1 MAAQNGKTLIQQ
13 AARAFHETNAAAKL
27 REIRNTT
34 STEIAVRDTTAG
46 IGALMTWAYYV
57 VSNTRETA
65 QVNIE
70 YHNNS
75 SLIRNEPMTEDKKY
89 DLVKDAA
96 IWNTFAG
103 TAVASVWPLYW
114 SYRGISW
121 AINKTV

>member
-46 IGALMTWAYYV
+46 IGAVMTWVYYV

-70 YHNNS
+70 YHNKPY
-75 SLIRNEPMTEDKKY
+75 RNEPITEAKKY

-96 IWNTFAG
+96 IWNIFAG
-103 TAVASVWPLYW
+103 TAVASVWPAYW
-114 SYRGISW
+114 AYRGISW

>member
-96 IWNTFAG
+96 IWNIFAG
-103 TAVASVWPLYW
+103 TAVAAIWPLYW

>member
-13 AARAFHETNAAAKL
+13 AARAFHETNVAGKL

-34 STEIAVRDTTAG
+34 STEIAVRDTAAG

-96 IWNTFAG
+96 IWNIFAG
-103 TAVASVWPLYW
+103 TAVAAIWPLYW

>member
-13 AARAFHETNAAAKL
+13 AARAFHETNVAGKL

-34 STEIAVRDTTAG
+34 STEIAVRDTAAG

-65 QVNIE
+65 QKNIE
-70 YHNNS
+70 YKNKYY
-75 SLIRNEPMTEDKKY
+75 RNEPITEAEKY
-89 DLVKDAA
+89 ELVKDAA
-96 IWNTFAG
+96 IWNIFAG